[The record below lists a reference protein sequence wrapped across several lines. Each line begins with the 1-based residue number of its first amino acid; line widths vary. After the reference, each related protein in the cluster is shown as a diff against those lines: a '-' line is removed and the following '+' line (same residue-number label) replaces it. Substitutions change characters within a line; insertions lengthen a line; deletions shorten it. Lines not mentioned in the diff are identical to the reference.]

1 MVSIQ
6 WLLIFSEKDTSP
18 KSKSSKLI
26 TCISGHKAFSI
37 ICFSIRAVLKLVI
50 CTFCG
55 FNFSSFYQLPDF
67 WGLSQVFLPIE
78 WVSWF
83 LCVFK
88 KKTQNQFI
96 SQLGVRSAL
105 KKTTRCSLASFV
117 TTTLTPHCSGV
128 PWADL
133 LPSTSPRL
141 THSPT
146 GPSGFPTLD
155 HKTLSMQSLLQTF
168 IFPPCSNWNLMN

>member
-88 KKTQNQFI
+88 KKKHKTSLYHNWE
-96 SQLGVRSAL
+96 SEVHL
-105 KKTTRCSLASFV
+105 KR
-117 TTTLTPHCSGV
+117 
-128 PWADL
+128 
-133 LPSTSPRL
+133 LPDVLWHPLSPRL
-141 THSPT
+141 SHHIVLEFPELTYSQAPLLTSPT
-146 GPSGFPTLD
+146 VLLGPLD
-155 HKTLSMQSLLQTF
+155 FLLLITK
-168 IFPPCSNWNLMN
+168 P